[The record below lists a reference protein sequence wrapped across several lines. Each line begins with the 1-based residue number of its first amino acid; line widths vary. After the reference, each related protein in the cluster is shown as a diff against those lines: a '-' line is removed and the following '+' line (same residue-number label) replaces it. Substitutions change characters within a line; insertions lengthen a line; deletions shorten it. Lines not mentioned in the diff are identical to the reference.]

1 MPEASLQGRRDQ
13 PSCSLSLGSSEH
25 CMGCLFA
32 QFSWTNGV
40 LQECGGENSEVG
52 TLGGPVTPK
61 GARFGMLPG
70 L

>member
-1 MPEASLQGRRDQ
+1 MCLRPLCRGGGISLPAPCPWVAQNTAWAASL
-13 PSCSLSLGSSEH
+13 
-25 CMGCLFA
+25 

-40 LQECGGENSEVG
+40 LQERGGENSEVG